1 MTPAQFI
8 QALQALGWVAQPASA
23 VPQSAALPVSLPSEL
38 QALCA
43 AHEGLHHAAQTAWFY
58 SLGDYAGLAG
68 SAFEWDFFERMSL
81 DAAMSAHERQSVQ
94 QFWRAHV
101 PFAASVAGD
110 YAYLALRDDGAVVR
124 GIGPE
129 FEASA
134 ELLAHSLPQ
143 FFAQFIAHLNGQA
156 RDPRLL
162 DFG

>member
-8 QALQALGWVAQPASA
+8 PSLQTLGWVAQPASA
-23 VPQSAALPVSLPSEL
+23 VAQTACLPVYLPSEL

-43 AHEGLHHAAQTAWFY
+43 AHGGLHNVAQTAWFY
-58 SLGDYAGLAG
+58 SLGNYAGQAG

-81 DAAMSAHERQSVQ
+81 DAAMSEHERQVVRA
-94 QFWRAHV
+94 FWQAHL
-101 PFAASVAGD
+101 PFAASVSGD
-110 YAYLALRDDGAVVR
+110 YTYLALREDGAVVC

-134 ELLAHSLPQ
+134 EVVAKALPS
-143 FFAQFIAHLNGQA
+143 FCDRFIAHLSGQA
-156 RDPRLL
+156 RDVRLL

>member
-1 MTPAQFI
+1 
-8 QALQALGWVAQPASA
+8 
-23 VPQSAALPVSLPSEL
+23 
-38 QALCA
+38 
-43 AHEGLHHAAQTAWFY
+43 
-58 SLGDYAGLAG
+58 
-68 SAFEWDFFERMSL
+68 MSL

-110 YAYLALRDDGAVVR
+110 YAYLALRDDGAVVF

-134 ELLAHSLPQ
+134 EVVAKALPS
-143 FFAQFIAHLNGQA
+143 FCEQFIAHLSGQA
-156 RDPRLL
+156 RDPRLQ